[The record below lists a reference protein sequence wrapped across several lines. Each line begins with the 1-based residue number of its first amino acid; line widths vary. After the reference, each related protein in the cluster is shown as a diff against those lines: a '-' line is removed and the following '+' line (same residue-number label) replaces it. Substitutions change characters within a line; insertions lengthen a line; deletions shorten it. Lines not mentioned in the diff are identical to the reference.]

1 MRLLI
6 WNSGFS
12 LGWIRLNLAEQHTQS
27 HFFRMFNLNSSL
39 PLITANYTV
48 FCLELCNFDQICFF
62 GFMCFLYH
70 ANLPLNTTWHSAF
83 WLSYTILSS
92 PLDILTNSCWW
103 DVNSIS
109 QICLIKARRRRKL
122 KHTPAGGHKKFSCCP
137 FLGSQVFTPEAAKW
151 INCNCWPLLTM
162 T

>member
-1 MRLLI
+1 MKFWIFTGTNKVKFSWATHVIPLFQDVQSKLFPSINYHKLHCLLF
-6 WNSGFS
+6 G
-12 LGWIRLNLAEQHTQS
+12 
-27 HFFRMFNLNSSL
+27 
-39 PLITANYTV
+39 TV
-48 FCLELCNFDQICFF
+48 QFWSDLF

-83 WLSYTILSS
+83 WLSSTLLSS

-103 DVNSIS
+103 DVDSIS
-109 QICLIKARRRRKL
+109 QICLIKARRRRKQ
-122 KHTPAGGHKKFSCCP
+122 KHTTAGGHKKFSCCP